1 MLLRIAGIIFPVF
14 AVAGIGWL
22 YARWRRPDLAVVNDL
37 NMDVLAPLL
46 VFWALTAKPFGSA
59 EFLDLSLGGVAV
71 VLGSGLLL
79 LPVVPLLKVQL
90 KTFLPPMMFTNTGNM
105 GIPLA
110 LFAFGEQA
118 LRAAVLLFVVE
129 VVLHFTAGLYI
140 LDHRTRPWNL
150 LRMPIV
156 LALLAGLLCA
166 LGGWSPPM
174 PVLNTMKLLG
184 EASIPLMLFTL
195 GARFYE
201 VGIGDWRIGLWGALL
216 CPLSG
221 IAAAL
226 LILPWLDLSPIQ
238 TGQLLLYGALPPAV
252 MNYLV
257 AERYGQ
263 EPEKVAAIVLI
274 GNLGSLIAVPATL
287 VFALPG

>member
-1 MLLRIAGIIFPVF
+1 MLWRIAGIIFPVF
-14 AVAGIGWL
+14 AVTGIGWL
-22 YARWRRPDLAVVNDL
+22 YARWKRPDLTVVNDL
-37 NMDVLAPLL
+37 NMDLLAPLL
-46 VFWALTAKPFGSA
+46 VFWALTAKPFGA
-59 EFLDLSLGGVAV
+59 DEFLDLSLGGAAV

-79 LPVVPLLKVQL
+79 LPIIPLLKVQA

-110 LFAFGEQA
+110 LFAFGESA

-129 VVLHFTAGLYI
+129 VVLHFTVGLYI

-150 LRMPIV
+150 LRMPIFA
-156 LALLAGLLCA
+156 ALIAGLVCA
-166 LGGWSPPM
+166 SGGWLPPI
-174 PVLNTMKLLG
+174 PVLTALKLLG

-221 IAAAL
+221 VIAAL
-226 LILPWLDLSPIQ
+226 LVLPWLDLSPMQ
-238 TGQLLLYGALPPAV
+238 TGQLLLYAALPPAI
-252 MNYLV
+252 MNYLI
-257 AERYGQ
+257 AERYEQ

-274 GNLGSLIAVPATL
+274 GNLGSLVAVPMTL
-287 VFALPG
+287 YFTLR

>member
-1 MLLRIAGIIFPVF
+1 MLFRIAGIIFPVF
-14 AVAGIGWL
+14 AAAGIGWL
-22 YARWRRPDLAVVNDL
+22 YARWKRPDLAVVNDL

-46 VFWALTAKPFGSA
+46 VFWALTAQPFGA
-59 EFLDLSLGGVAV
+59 DEFLDLSLGGVAV

-79 LPVVPLLKVQL
+79 LPIIPLLKVQA

-110 LFAFGEQA
+110 LFAFGESA

-129 VVLHFTAGLYI
+129 VVLHFTVGLYI

-150 LRMPIV
+150 LRMPII

-201 VGIGDWRIGLWGALL
+201 VGIGDWRIGLWGRCCAR
-216 CPLSG
+216 CR
-221 IAAAL
+221 
-226 LILPWLDLSPIQ
+226 
-238 TGQLLLYGALPPAV
+238 
-252 MNYLV
+252 
-257 AERYGQ
+257 E
-263 EPEKVAAIVLI
+263 
-274 GNLGSLIAVPATL
+274 
-287 VFALPG
+287 